1 MDQAERLDGLL
12 EKLKEDSIQYKNMEV
27 ADDAAEKRRVIRSL
41 MNIRMPRTIAPELLE
56 IQDDFLQEEAVEK
69 GIVTLDDIPTIG
81 EQDIVYKETIQEKT
95 ELADK
100 ISIWQGDITRL
111 KVGAI
116 VNAANSQ
123 MLGCFV
129 PCHRCIDN
137 AIHSAAGLQL
147 REECNHIMNQRRI
160 RFGRQYEEPTG
171 TATLTKAY
179 NLPADYVIHTVGPIV
194 YSGLTEALC
203 QDLRNCYQSVM
214 QCCLENGIRS
224 VAFCCISTG
233 EFHFPN
239 ERAAEIAVETVKEF
253 LQEHGDAFDRVIF
266 NVFKDTDREIYRR
279 ICKRN

>member
-1 MDQAERLDGLL
+1 
-12 EKLKEDSIQYKNMEV
+12 
-27 ADDAAEKRRVIRSL
+27 
-41 MNIRMPRTIAPELLE
+41 
-56 IQDDFLQEEAVEK
+56 
-69 GIVTLDDIPTIG
+69 
-81 EQDIVYKETIQEKT
+81 
-95 ELADK
+95 
-100 ISIWQGDITRL
+100 
-111 KVGAI
+111 
-116 VNAANSQ
+116 

-203 QDLRNCYQSVM
+203 EDLRNCYQSVLE
-214 QCCLENGIRS
+214 CCLEHGIRS

-239 ERAAEIAVETVKEF
+239 EKAAEIAVDTVKEF

-266 NVFKDTDREIYRR
+266 NVFKNTDREIYRR
-279 ICKRN
+279 ILKRI